1 MAIVQQVL
9 IDGIIKYIDNLILK
23 GRVKLNGSF
32 VPYSIFKTVIEGNV
46 IRKYIYLDTETGV
59 VEEAQ
64 LLGENGDVLAIK
76 PFNITKK
83 DDGLVLAF
91 EFTIMVREG

>member
-9 IDGIIKYIDNLILK
+9 VDGLIKYLDNLMVR
-23 GRVKLNGSF
+23 GRIKLNGTY
-32 VPYSIFKTVIEGNV
+32 VQYNIFKTVIDGNV
-46 IRKYIYLDTETGV
+46 IRKYIYLDTEVGK

-64 LLGENGDVLAIK
+64 LLGNNGDVLAIK
-76 PFNITKK
+76 PFNITKQ

-91 EFTIMVREG
+91 EFTILVREG

>member
-9 IDGIIKYIDNLILK
+9 IDGLIKYMDNFMTK
-23 GRVKLNGSF
+23 GRVKLNGEY
-32 VPYSIFKTVIEGNV
+32 VQYSIFKTVIEGNV
-46 IRKYIYLDTETGV
+46 LRKYIYLDTEVGK

-64 LLGENGDVLAIK
+64 LLSDNGDVLAIK
-76 PFNITKK
+76 PSNITKK

-91 EFTIMVREG
+91 EFTVMVREG